1 MTFDASHLLDT
12 VAGIAAAAGSRWDV
26 AETHYQTALG
36 LADQMPFVSEQAE
49 ARYWYAR
56 MLVDRNV
63 SDDRRHATALLE
75 TAVAI
80 YHQVGMPSHITR
92 SEALASEA
100 RG

>member
-26 AETHYQTALG
+26 AEAHYQTALR

-56 MLVDRNV
+56 MLVDR
-63 SDDRRHATALLE
+63 DAPEDRRKAKQLLE
-75 TAVAI
+75 TALAI
-80 YHQVGMPSHITR
+80 YHKVGMPWHVTR
-92 SEALASEA
+92 AETLAIEAL
-100 RG
+100 